1 MNRSRSREGAISGE
15 GEGPELIAGLRAP
28 SIGRAILLDQL
39 IRIHYV
45 SRRLTVPVRV
55 DLLTCLF
62 VVEPSRTKLEDCPS
76 RDGSEMEAMPK
87 TKEAPRRPRR
97 IPLLIVS
104 RSLKSLPSSTVLS

>member
-1 MNRSRSREGAISGE
+1 MNRSRSRDGAISGE

-76 RDGSEMEAMPK
+76 RDGSAEAMPK
-87 TKEAPRRPRR
+87 TKETHR
-97 IPLLIVS
+97 VVVVVES
-104 RSLKSLPSSTVLS
+104 RS